1 MSTDLELTA
10 PRFRETHSSTRVAT
24 AAGHKP
30 YTWHYVLSIFLRHR
44 REIVVANTVAII
56 AAALSVPVPL
66 LMPLLVDEV
75 LLDKP
80 GNMLAAL
87 NALIP
92 QSLSGPTAY
101 IAAVLVITIVLRLA
115 SMVLQVWQTRQF
127 SLVAKDLIYRMRC
140 ELIAR
145 LERVSMS
152 EYETLGSSTVA
163 SHLVVDLNTVD
174 EFTGVTVSRLL
185 IAVLTLIGAAAVL
198 MWIHWPLGVF
208 ILVMNPVS
216 VYFTLVISKRV
227 KELKRRENKALQ
239 IFQEALSETLD
250 AIHQIRAANRERHYL
265 GRVIDLASDIRS
277 HSAAYS
283 WKSDAANRMSFVVF
297 LIGIDAFRAVAMLMV
312 IFSDLS
318 LGRMIAV
325 FGYLWF
331 MLGPIETILGLQYA
345 YQSATAALDRINS
358 LFELKDE
365 PRYAHRV
372 NPFEQ
377 RRANSLELLDLRF
390 RYGDG
395 PLVLDGLELAIAA
408 GEQIAIVGASGGGKS
423 TLVQIILGLYT
434 PASGEVLFDGVPVN
448 EIGLDVVREHVGTVL
463 QHPALLHAS
472 VRENLT
478 LGRAF
483 GDDALWE
490 ALEVAQLKDVIIAQH
505 DGLETV
511 IGRSGVRLSGGQ
523 RQRLAIARML
533 LCDPNVAILD
543 EATSALDV
551 VTETRVHEALHE
563 RLSDRTMI
571 VVAHRLSAVRRA
583 NRVLVLEAGT
593 VAEEGAHDELIRKQG
608 LYARLYGKAQAP

>member
-483 GDDALWE
+483 GDDAL
-490 ALEVAQLKDVIIAQH
+490 
-505 DGLETV
+505 
-511 IGRSGVRLSGGQ
+511 
-523 RQRLAIARML
+523 
-533 LCDPNVAILD
+533 
-543 EATSALDV
+543 
-551 VTETRVHEALHE
+551 
-563 RLSDRTMI
+563 
-571 VVAHRLSAVRRA
+571 
-583 NRVLVLEAGT
+583 
-593 VAEEGAHDELIRKQG
+593 
-608 LYARLYGKAQAP
+608 